1 MLFIENFLQILKD
14 YEMEDERIEN
24 AKRHFKYLYEK
35 TKFPNLTSSTDD
47 YKTQI
52 LFHKDILTNK
62 EIYEKTLS
70 IPSSRIKEYY
80 KNVFVKDILA
90 KHILFYYSNKNINK
104 SIHSLYTKQMPS
116 AECKTH
122 YIP

>member
-1 MLFIENFLQILKD
+1 MAKKKKNAPAQIATG
-14 YEMEDERIEN
+14 RI
-24 AKRHFKYLYEK
+24 
-35 TKFPNLTSSTDD
+35 SSIVCVVVTASLC
-47 YKTQI
+47 QVGFCAV

-70 IPSSRIKEYY
+70 ISSSQIKDYY

-90 KHILFYYSNKNINK
+90 KHIFFYYSNKNINK
-104 SIHSLYTKQMPS
+104 QILALYTKQMPGVV
-116 AECKTH
+116 CKTH